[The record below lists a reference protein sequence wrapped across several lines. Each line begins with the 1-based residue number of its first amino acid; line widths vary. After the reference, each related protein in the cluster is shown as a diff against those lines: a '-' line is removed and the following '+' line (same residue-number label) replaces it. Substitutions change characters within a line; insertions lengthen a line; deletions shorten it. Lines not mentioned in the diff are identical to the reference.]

1 MGSERCYF
9 VKDPEEEEWMGSLR
23 NKVEHAALRKHRRDN
38 PPTIFRVPA
47 SMRKGG
53 GGPAAYTPKAISI
66 GPYHRD
72 DPALKPMDELKLLYL
87 HKLLLR
93 NPGVA
98 LEDYVE
104 LVRGLEAQAR
114 ASYHDDVGMGGDR
127 FVETMLLDGCFIVE
141 LLMMQLDGSRGD
153 PGEEYDDPNLS
164 TVWTFPLVQYDLLML
179 ENQIPYVVLL
189 HIYHLAT
196 TPPSYRGDYYYLSQ
210 LVHAFFNNHLP
221 RDRLVIPSEDVVPQ
235 YHHLLHFFHS
245 CIMPEGYKHEL
256 VSRTTNRPPPA
267 KKAALYRRGTV
278 PSATRLKEAGIVFR
292 TKEGADSFL
301 DVGFRDGVMEIP
313 TLKVYDH
320 TNCLF
325 RNLMA
330 FEQCFPR
337 AGGYFAT
344 YAMMMDCLISAPED
358 AALLHRYGCIA
369 SGLGD
374 PERAAR
380 LFNDLRKDAAVDRRS
395 CYLSAV
401 FEEMKGHCDSRW
413 NRWRAKL
420 MRDYFGNP
428 WSALSLVAALV
439 LIFLTVAQALF
450 SLLSLLCPHYN

>member
-1 MGSERCYF
+1 MGSEGYF
-9 VKDPEEEEWMGSLR
+9 VMMDPEEEWMVSLR
-23 NKVEHAALRKHRRDN
+23 KKVEHAAFRKHRRDN

-47 SMRKGG
+47 AMRRGG
-53 GGPAAYTPKAISI
+53 AAGAAYTPKVISI

-114 ASYHDDVGMGGDR
+114 ASYHDDVGMCSDR
-127 FVETMLLDGCFIVE
+127 FVETMLLDGCFVVE
-141 LLMMQLDGSRGD
+141 LFLMQLDGK
-153 PGEEYDDPNLS
+153 GEDDQYDDPNLS

-210 LVHAFFNNHLP
+210 LAHAFFNNHLP
-221 RDRLVIPSEDVVPQ
+221 RDRLVIPPEDVVPQ

-245 CIMPEGYKHEL
+245 CIMPEGYRHKL
-256 VSRTTNRPPPA
+256 LDVSSTTNRPAP
-267 KKAALYRRGTV
+267 LYRRGSV
-278 PSATRLKEAGIVFR
+278 PSATRLKEAGIVFKA
-292 TKEGADSFL
+292 KEGADSFL

-320 TNCLF
+320 TECLF
-325 RNLMA
+325 RNLIA
-330 FEQCFPR
+330 FEQCFPG
-337 AGGYFAT
+337 AGGYFGA

-374 PERAAR
+374 PGCAAR
-380 LFNDLRKDAAVDRRS
+380 LFNDLRKDAAADRRS
-395 CYLSAV
+395 CYLSAA
-401 FEEMKGHCDSRW
+401 FEGMRRHCDSRW

-428 WSALSLVAALV
+428 WSVLSLAAALV
-439 LIFLTVAQALF
+439 LIFLTVVQALF
-450 SLLSLLCPHYN
+450 SVLSITNLLLKDIV